1 MKYLVIIGDGMA
13 DFPID
18 ELNGKT
24 PLMVAEKPYMD
35 MMAKEGLCGKVI
47 TIPNGFPPGS
57 DVAGMSLFGYDPAK
71 YYTGRAPI
79 EAYGMGITMGE
90 ADVAFRCNMVYLEN
104 IDDEAVMGDY
114 SGGQITTDEANI
126 FIELLNNEIKD
137 KQFEFFSGV
146 GYRHIMIWRGGE
158 WEMTTTPP
166 HDITKK
172 KIKEYLPSGKGAD
185 RLITIMK
192 FSQRL
197 MADHPLNKKRMESG
211 KLPVNSIWLWGQG
224 KKASFPLFYDK
235 FHLKGA
241 TVAAVDLIKGIS
253 SLAGFER
260 PYVKGATGYIDTD
273 YSAKAEKALEL
284 IKNYDIVYIHV
295 EAPDEA
301 SHSGNIKEKIQA
313 IENIDRKIVK
323 PLYEAMPNDTRFL
336 IVTDH
341 ATPISLKTH
350 FACPVP
356 FAVFEKGKKQIGHA
370 GGFNEDIEGIVL
382 NGEDL
387 LSFFIN
393 NRALT

>member
-1 MKYLVIIGDGMA
+1 MKFLVIIGDGMA
-13 DFPID
+13 DFAIE

-35 MMAKEGLCGKVI
+35 MMARHGLCGKVI
-47 TIPNGFPPGS
+47 TIPEGFPPGS

-79 EAYGMGITMGE
+79 EAYGMGITMNDT
-90 ADVAFRCNMVYLEN
+90 DVAFRCNMVYLEN
-104 IDDEAVMGDY
+104 IEDEAIMGDY
-114 SGGQITTDEANI
+114 SGGQITTDEAKVLI
-126 FIELLNNEIKD
+126 DLLNKEVD
-137 KQFEFFSGV
+137 RKQFEFFPGV

-172 KIKEYLPSGKGAD
+172 KIREYLPKGKGAE
-185 RLITIMK
+185 TIIEVMK
-192 FSQRL
+192 FSQRIL
-197 MADHPLNKKRMESG
+197 ADHPLNRQRQALNKVS
-211 KLPVNSIWLWGQG
+211 VNSIWLWGQG
-224 KKASFPLFYDK
+224 KKTVFPLFYHK

-273 YSAKAEKALEL
+273 YYAKANKALEL
-284 IKNYDIVYIHV
+284 LQNHDIVYIHI

-301 SHSGNIKEKIQA
+301 SHNGNLKEKIHA
-313 IENIDRKIVK
+313 IENIDKKIVGT
-323 PLYEAMPNDTRFL
+323 LYESVSEDTRFL

-350 FACPVP
+350 YPCPVP
-356 FAVFEKGKKQIGHA
+356 FAIFEKGKKYKGAIN
-370 GGFNEDIEGIVL
+370 GFNEDIEGITL
-382 NGEDL
+382 NGEEL
-387 LSFFIN
+387 LSLFITG
-393 NRALT
+393 RDL

>member
-24 PLMVAEKPYMD
+24 PLMVAEKPHMD
-35 MMAKEGLCGKVI
+35 MMAREGLCGKVI
-47 TIPNGFPPGS
+47 TIPDGFPPGS

-114 SGGQITTDEANI
+114 SGGQITTDEAKI

-137 KQFEFFSGV
+137 KQFAFFPGI
-146 GYRHIMIWRGGE
+146 GYRHIMIWRDGE
-158 WEMTTTPP
+158 WKMNTTPP

-172 KIKEYLPSGKGAD
+172 KIKEYLPSGNGAD
-185 RLITIMK
+185 KLINLMK
-192 FSQRL
+192 LSQRL
-197 MADHPLNKKRMESG
+197 MSDHPLNKKRMESG

-273 YSAKAEKALEL
+273 YRAKAKKALEL
-284 IKNYDIVYIHV
+284 IQNYDIVYIHV

-313 IENIDRKIVK
+313 IENIDSKIVS
-323 PLYEAMPNDTRFL
+323 PLYEAMPDGTRFL

-356 FAVFEKGKKQIGHA
+356 FALFEKGKKQKGQA
-370 GGFNEDIEGIVL
+370 GGFNEDIQGIVL
-382 NGEDL
+382 KGEDL
-387 LSFFIN
+387 VSLFIN
-393 NRALT
+393 KRDLS